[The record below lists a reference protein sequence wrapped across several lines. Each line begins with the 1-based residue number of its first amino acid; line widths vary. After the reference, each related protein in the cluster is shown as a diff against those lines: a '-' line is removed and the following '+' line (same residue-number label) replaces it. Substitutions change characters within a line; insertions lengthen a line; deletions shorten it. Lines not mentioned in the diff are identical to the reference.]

1 MEVVRE
7 IETNRIFYVEV
18 DDVVNIINI
27 FTILYFNFFFEL
39 NNIKFMSL
47 LDLLP
52 DEIQIEI
59 RKLASA
65 TLI

>member
-47 LDLLP
+47 WDLLP